1 MSTYASILTGSR
13 KNQPLALVPV
23 PVGATLP
30 RTETEQEV
38 GFLNTWQSHGKLESL
53 HTMGPPSGQP
63 TVWSNRGLT
72 DCFSR
77 SAQPPK
83 HRRAARPGGRAEK
96 GRAAGP

>member
-38 GFLNTWQSHGKLESL
+38 GFLNTWQSQESL
-53 HTMGPPSGQP
+53 NLSHAMGPTSGQL
-63 TVWSNRGLT
+63 TVRSNRELR
-72 DCFSR
+72 DSFSR
-77 SAQPPK
+77 SAKP
-83 HRRAARPGGRAEK
+83 
-96 GRAAGP
+96 